1 MSFWEDDSTDQI
13 DLLEAEKA
21 RRLDI
26 LVRQWFIFT
35 ALDYSN
41 NNLAGV
47 AFANYTTALQQFKAL
62 FSNQLTEHLY
72 ERIEAAKADY
82 FYNEFA
88 QAALGIK
95 AKSPEEKN
103 K

>member
-26 LVRQWFIFT
+26 LVRHWFIFA
-35 ALDYSN
+35 ALDYAN
-41 NNLAGV
+41 NGLADV
-47 AFANYTTALQQFKAL
+47 AFTNYSTALQHYKSL

-72 ERIEAAKADY
+72 ERIEAAKVDY
-82 FYNEFA
+82 YYHEFA
-88 QAALGIK
+88 KAALGVS
-95 AKSPEEKN
+95 AKNPEEKN